1 MAGRNRGRTEAC
13 GRAERGEAGEG
24 SVGEAR
30 GGAAEVLEG
39 AAVQIGYLA
48 LQLLHLRLVLR
59 GCSGGRSLALALVG
73 RGSAS
78 EPPAMVWIWERSAA
92 RRGWQVANSPGP
104 TRQGAERI
112 QFGGGAQGATV
123 RAEQIGPAPF
133 KIRGFSDMG
142 SAWVR
147 SAQIRTGKLGHI

>member
-1 MAGRNRGRTEAC
+1 M
-13 GRAERGEAGEG
+13 
-24 SVGEAR
+24 GEAR

-78 EPPAMVWIWERSAA
+78 EPPAMVWIWERPQGG
-92 RRGWQVANSPGP
+92 RGRSRTGGP
-104 TRQGAERI
+104 TKRQGAERI
-112 QFGGGAQGATV
+112 QSGGGALGATV
-123 RAEQIGPAPF
+123 RDEQIGPARF
-133 KIRGFSDMG
+133 KIRGSSDMG
-142 SAWVR
+142 PAWVR
-147 SAQIRTGKLGHI
+147 SAQIRTEKLGHI